1 MESEAEVKCR
11 ERRVNASGWVIY
23 CEGYSGV
30 VNLEAVTAQFRVD
43 WTDIIVRNCYSPLS
57 ITTYRKRKRNPKMAA
72 VPVSQLSALQLNQAF
87 IRNICILAHV
97 DHGAHF

>member
-1 MESEAEVKCR
+1 
-11 ERRVNASGWVIY
+11 
-23 CEGYSGV
+23 
-30 VNLEAVTAQFRVD
+30 
-43 WTDIIVRNCYSPLS
+43 
-57 ITTYRKRKRNPKMAA
+57 MAA